1 MRVLIVGLPL
11 FAERLSLALSEFDP
25 DSRFVH
31 LDTYYSKRDKLQ
43 ALWQIRRADC
53 VVSINGSITPSR
65 VFELALK
72 RNVPLIMNWVGTDV
86 LKSTKAFKEGNF
98 EQDYIDKATHFC
110 EVGWIQEELA
120 EIGINAE
127 IVNFAAFKKS
137 FELKPVPNK
146 KLTVLSYISHRRSDF
161 YGMRTLIRM
170 AEQFPTM
177 NFLIAG
183 TDAADYQPLP
193 ANMKALGWVN
203 KMDEFFDQTHVCV
216 RFTEHDGLSNF
227 ILESLA
233 RGKQVAYK
241 NAFNHCAHCP
251 DEEILAAT
259 LLDFETKLKN
269 GDDLINSDGAE
280 FIREE
285 FNENVIL
292 GNFLEKIKAAIG
304 EK

>member
-11 FAERLSLALSEFDP
+11 FAERLSHALSEYDP

-31 LDTYYSKRDKLQ
+31 LDTYYSKRDKLR

-53 VVSINGSITPSR
+53 VVSINGSIQPSH

-86 LKSTKAFKEGNF
+86 LKSTKAFKEGKF
-98 EQDYIDKATHFC
+98 EQRYIDQATHFC
-110 EVGWIQEELA
+110 EVGWIQEELK

-137 FELKPVPNK
+137 FELIPVPNK
-146 KLTVLSYISHRRSDF
+146 KLTILSYIPDRRSDF
-161 YGMRTLIRM
+161 YGMPTLIRM
-170 AEQFPTM
+170 AKRFPSM

-183 TDAADYQPLP
+183 TDGAENQPLP
-193 ANMKALGWVN
+193 ENMKALGWVN
-203 KMDEFFDQTHVCV
+203 KMDGIYDETHVCV

-251 DEEILAAT
+251 DEETLAAT
-259 LLDFETKLKN
+259 LLDFEVKLNN
-269 GDDLINSDGAE
+269 GDDLINTQGAE

-292 GNFLEKIKAAIG
+292 GRFLEKIKAAIG